1 MQKNRRKVPLLRS
14 LALSL
19 LDSDLRRAQTIELID
34 EALPLMAADV
44 ENELHEQE
52 AKVFY
57 EIFSEHFEPKIRIIL
72 RLKKMEHEYIILLNS
87 KNSMFILGSEI
98 GGQFADTA
106 DQVVDLLKTSL
117 MKLKPSFK

>member
-1 MQKNRRKVPLLRS
+1 MK
-14 LALSL
+14 
-19 LDSDLRRAQTIELID
+19 
-34 EALPLMAADV
+34 
-44 ENELHEQE
+44 
-52 AKVFY
+52 
-57 EIFSEHFEPKIRIIL
+57 FSEHFEPKIRIVL

-106 DQVVDLLKTSL
+106 AQVVDLLKMSL

>member
-14 LALSL
+14 LALNL
-19 LDSDLRRAQTIELID
+19 LDSDLRRVQTVELLD

-57 EIFSEHFEPKIRIIL
+57 EI
-72 RLKKMEHEYIILLNS
+72 
-87 KNSMFILGSEI
+87 
-98 GGQFADTA
+98 
-106 DQVVDLLKTSL
+106 
-117 MKLKPSFK
+117 